1 MANKEQTY
9 TIKIDA
15 ELQGLQSKVNDAR
28 KALDGLIKSGQA
40 PKGLVSSFEKLETLL
55 GRISDKAHQSPLKNT
70 YSGIEKD
77 LSNVV
82 LLFGDLSRNID
93 GLKNASKDVKIE
105 LFPPE
110 EQAKIKA
117 AITGIENYIK
127 SLDKLK
133 KKQAEVEVAQ
143 KTSEKAG
150 KAAETAKK
158 NKTEIK
164 RERDK
169 KVTKRDGL
177 AGTLAALGKEPE
189 KNAVQ
194 IAKLTAQI
202 SSLDL
207 EIKNLNADYN
217 KASAVLTEANKAAK
231 TAKEAYEGLNQEL
244 SKSETDELAAL
255 SSVAQKAGVSINKI
269 DGEPA
274 RDTIKRLGEAIE
286 RQLNEQ
292 LSEIPENVEQANQG
306 LKNNEETL
314 ASMTN
319 EVHRASQ
326 AYTEFN
332 EAVVQKQEFENKIK
346 SFLGLAGAAQVLRSS
361 LRDAIS
367 TITELDATMTEMAVV
382 TDLKVSDY
390 WDQLPEYTKRANE
403 LGLAIND
410 VYKADTLYY
419 QQGLKTSEVV
429 AISTETMKMAKIA
442 GLDTAEATDRMTA
455 ALRGFNMELN
465 EASAQKISDVYSQLA
480 AITAADVDEISTAM
494 TKTASIASSAGM
506 EFETTAAFLS
516 QIIETT
522 RESAETAGTAMKTVI
537 ARFQELKKAPEDIGE
552 VDGEIVDANAIET
565 ALRSVGVALRDS
577 SGQFRELDDVFME
590 LSGKWDSLDKNTQ
603 RYIATIAAGSR
614 QQSRFIAM
622 MSDYGRTQELVTA
635 ANTSAGA
642 SNRQFAKTM
651 ESLGSKLEKLKNA
664 WHEFAMGILE
674 SDLVKFGVD
683 VLTKFLEIVNKATG
697 AFKGL
702 GGSLVKI
709 MSVLSVFKLG
719 MKIFEKFKK
728 PLMDV
733 FEWAAKMAG
742 LQGYEAG
749 KNFAEQA
756 KAGAEETVK
765 KQETEN
771 ADEEQVE
778 QEETEEEKKKTVV
791 QKITDA
797 AKEAAGINDI
807 NKGRETNK
815 KARENKKE
823 EILAKKRKKRL
834 EDAEKRFEKASKN
847 RENDPDEYVAAWEE
861 ILDAQDNLK
870 EAFEYTQEEQQEIIA
885 AGSEGWKQI
894 GDGIQKAGECA
905 IYAGTALS
913 LMGGVLASLGLE
925 EVGDTLA
932 TIGSWLTVIGTGV
945 SALGPIITTIVS
957 QLVAGGVAASIAWI
971 WVTVIAV
978 AIAAIVGII
987 IGIATAINNA
997 SPEKKL
1003 EKAQKAAENAAKAA
1017 DRAAESYD
1025 NLVKAIDGLDDKYK
1039 SLENLIEGTKEW
1051 NEAVREINS
1060 SVLDLI
1066 DEYPELA
1073 KFVKNKK
1080 GVLTIDVNSAEVQ
1093 NAIKDAETRKITT
1106 KNESIM
1112 ADLTVAQAENQAKKS
1127 DLSKEAQVYLKD
1139 PEAEVMG
1146 VAAATG
1152 AIATGTAIGT
1162 GIGAIVG
1169 GIATAMSG
1177 GWTAFL
1183 ISEIMKAGAAIGA
1196 GVGTLASG
1204 FAGNA
1209 AKEAARE
1216 DTDKKGSEMTD
1227 KIAKAIAS
1235 GEITA
1240 TDTGI
1245 SEKLRN
1251 MGVEPDEAE
1260 ELAVRLSQSS
1270 EELRKYGES
1279 LNAVEAQQQAAYNAI
1294 ASSAQQLAN
1303 TMNMSAEQIQQS
1315 SVLVD
1320 GDVSGKFYEEEEKK
1334 LKEQVEKD
1342 SDKDIKD
1349 LSEDENAKKAIESK
1363 YGVGATMNKKG
1374 EVFDTTGEKVDEL
1387 TSDEL
1392 ISIMATQ
1399 YATKKTAT
1407 AIEFSDDAI
1416 SKIGGIIGNNAVNA
1430 LYMSNEGQSLTQ
1442 EDLQVLSSA
1451 IGGTDEALTE
1461 AEKVAKG
1468 NEFAK
1473 SWTEMTDTEKE
1484 KYKDD
1489 PAKFS
1494 QEIQDAWNA
1503 LSSDEKTVYGDDI
1516 INFVDD
1522 LAEGVHYASESF
1534 KQAGDAARDFMT
1546 ADMAKGFKKKLDDV
1560 AEMAG
1565 GEEAYKKIQDATDIL
1580 LGAVIDEAG
1589 NIARNSMGD
1598 VIYKTGDEAGVLTDD
1613 QREAIQSRINM
1624 TDWTNQEQLL
1634 ALQIEL
1640 EQEYGF
1646 TEEAAKNYIEVL
1658 GDAAFATSALITTVE
1673 VFGDFWKATEKI
1685 NQSMQRLTALQWEY
1699 DRALKNGEGNISN
1712 LVNEILDEYKTQ
1724 AIEYENAYNA
1734 STEDLAK
1741 IYAQGGLNYK
1751 IDLRDFVELGDNG
1764 INVDETRLQDAI
1776 NAGKITDDE
1785 ANEWLEKLNEQYTN
1799 SQDQLQGLRD
1809 TLDNIEELEQQGE
1822 DAYYELRNMV
1832 KETILDTLQKQ
1843 VDIQQE
1849 TLDAT
1854 RDANTQIINKLQ
1866 EQIDDTRQ
1874 ERENEEARQNIA
1886 DLQSQ
1891 QAYLSMDTSGAND
1904 LSILELNEQ
1913 IAQAEQD
1920 YQDSLIDQAIQELSD
1935 ANEKAYEQRERQ
1947 ISLAQSQ
1954 LDIYSRSEEFQRNID
1969 SQLSAMLGASNWED
1983 TELGKALKDKFT
1995 VGMSEEE
2002 RTKWATEVGSSIN
2015 LAKIWGETNWGTE
2028 KQEIINSI
2036 GTITAAITGLGD
2048 RITGESSGKKVESQV
2063 TTLSGQGFD
2072 LSAAGVTITSEED
2085 GTTTITGKGKDGA
2098 VDESQELMLD
2108 RMTQFANN
2116 DTGRES
2122 EINSLYSS
2130 IQSKYTKAEE
2140 YGMKDE
2146 FSGFSTGENG
2156 EVMSQTKFYEAVS
2169 AKVAKGEKAT
2179 VTIHGKETEVTS
2191 YTDYLSKVNSK
2202 ELTGIDN
2209 LSPLE
2214 AFGGCAVPGE
2224 VNWLNDNEWNS
2235 DGPSNF
2241 DIKVNGTADNKV
2253 KITGA
2258 KNKATG
2264 KRKSRLEWINQV
2276 TGGTNIVYLTDTTQS
2291 SLDSGTSPDRI
2302 GNYSSIWIKKN
2313 GEWRRVRQETTGDL
2327 GDPYNIRNA
2336 ALDYIETQKPI
2347 YTKKKFKTGGL
2358 ADFTG
2363 PAWLDGTPSKPEYI
2377 LNAAQT
2383 ERFFSLVDV
2392 LEGFDD
2398 KKTSTNNNNDIS
2410 VDVDINVES
2419 IGSDYDVE
2427 QLANKIRSMLRD
2439 DAMYRNVN
2447 NINQVR

>member
-15 ELQGLQSKVNDAR
+15 ELQGLQGKVNEAR

-40 PKGLVSSFEKLETLL
+40 PKGLLSSFEKLETLL
-55 GRISDKAHQSPLKNT
+55 GRIGDKAHQSPLKST
-70 YSGIEKD
+70 YSGMEKD
-77 LSNVV
+77 LSNVA
-82 LLFGDLSRNID
+82 LLFGDLSRHID

-105 LFPPE
+105 LFLPE
-110 EQAKIKA
+110 EQVKIKA
-117 AITGIENYIK
+117 AIAGIEDYVK

-133 KKQAEVEVAQ
+133 EKQAEVEAAQ
-143 KTSEKAG
+143 KASEKAA

-158 NKTEIK
+158 SKAEIK

-169 KVTKRDGL
+169 KVTKREGL
-177 AGTLAALGKEPE
+177 AGTLEALGKEPE

-207 EIKNLNADYN
+207 EIKNLNTDYN
-217 KASAVLTEANKAAK
+217 KASATLTEANKTAK
-231 TAKEAYEGLNQEL
+231 IAKEAYEGLNQEL

-255 SSVAQKAGVSINKI
+255 SVVAKNAGVSINKI

-274 RDTIKRLGEAIE
+274 RKTIKRLGEAME
-286 RQLNEQ
+286 KQLNEQ
-292 LSEIPENVEQANQG
+292 LSKLPENVEQANQD

-314 ASMTN
+314 TSMTN
-319 EVHRASQ
+319 EVRRASQ

-332 EAVVQKQEFENKIK
+332 EAVAQKQEFENKIK

-552 VDGEIVDANAIET
+552 IDGEIVDANAIET
-565 ALRSVGVALRDS
+565 ALRSVGVELRS
-577 SGQFRELDDVFME
+577 ASGQFRELDEVFLE
-590 LSGKWDSLDKNTQ
+590 LSSKWDSLDKNTQ

-642 SNRQFAKTM
+642 SNRQFEKTM
-651 ESLGSKLEKLKNA
+651 ESLRSKLEKLKNA
-664 WHEFAMGILE
+664 WHQFAMGIQE

-683 VLTKFLEIVNKATG
+683 VLTKFLEIVNKATS

-771 ADEEQVE
+771 ADEEQVK
-778 QEETEEEKKKTVV
+778 QDKAEEDGQGKKSLKQVVEDIMAEKTGAKKIVEGAGAQKAKKK
-791 QKITDA
+791 Q
-797 AKEAAGINDI
+797 
-807 NKGRETNK
+807 
-815 KARENKKE
+815 
-823 EILAKKRKKRL
+823 
-834 EDAEKRFEKASKN
+834 
-847 RENDPDEYVAAWEE
+847 
-861 ILDAQDNLK
+861 ILDKKQKEREERYNAAQ
-870 EAFEYTQEEQQEIIA
+870 EALNQNFDSDEEYQTALQEAMDAHVALNEELVLTKKEQQEVIA
-885 AGSEGWKQI
+885 AGAEGWKQV
-894 GDGIQKAGECA
+894 GSGIQKAGECA

-913 LMGGVLASLGLE
+913 MMGGVLASLGLE
-925 EVGDTLA
+925 EESDTLA
-932 TIGSWLTVIGTGV
+932 AIGNWLIVIGTGA

-957 QLVAGGVAASIAWI
+957 KLVAGGVAASAAWI

-978 AIAAIVGII
+978 AIAAIVGVI

-1003 EKAQKAAENAAKAA
+1003 EKAQEAAESAAKAA
-1017 DRAAESYD
+1017 DEAAESYD
-1025 NLVKAIDGLDDKYK
+1025 NLVKAMDGLDDKYK
-1039 SLENLIEGTKEW
+1039 SLEDLIEGTKEW

-1093 NAIKDAETRKITT
+1093 NAIKDSERKKIIT
-1106 KNESIM
+1106 KNQSIL
-1112 ADLTVAQAENQAKKS
+1112 ADTNVKQAENAVLFNDLDAKDSFGIKDADAEAAQAGWAEIGKGAGIGAAIAAPISAIVAPIAGLAGVVASIPTTYGAAAAPMGAGFAAAAVAITEGVGSIIGAVASIPEAIEKGEEARVATETNNAVAQEKMDKVAQAYAKGEMGTTRADIIKWIE
-1127 DLSKEAQVYLKD
+1127 DN
-1139 PEAEVMG
+1139 G
-1146 VAAATG
+1146 VALG
-1152 AIATGTAIGT
+1152 
-1162 GIGAIVG
+1162 
-1169 GIATAMSG
+1169 
-1177 GWTAFL
+1177 
-1183 ISEIMKAGAAIGA
+1183 
-1196 GVGTLASG
+1196 
-1204 FAGNA
+1204 
-1209 AKEAARE
+1209 
-1216 DTDKKGSEMTD
+1216 
-1227 KIAKAIAS
+1227 
-1235 GEITA
+1235 
-1240 TDTGI
+1240 
-1245 SEKLRN
+1245 
-1251 MGVEPDEAE
+1251 DEASRMANA
-1260 ELAVRLSQSS
+1260 LLDNS
-1270 EELRKYGES
+1270 EQFKQYGNS
-1279 LNAVEAQQQAAYNAI
+1279 LNAVEAQQQAAYDAI

-1320 GDVSGKFYEEEEKK
+1320 GDVSGKFYEEKMNDLESQLSTGVSGN
-1334 LKEQVEKD
+1334 LKDNQDVQ
-1342 SDKDIKD
+1342 
-1349 LSEDENAKKAIESK
+1349 KAIKQTYGES
-1363 YGVGATMNKKG
+1363 ATIDNDGKVTYQKDGENK
-1374 EVFDTTGEKVDEL
+1374 EITL
-1387 TSDEL
+1387 TKDQIKSM
-1392 ISIMATQ
+1392 IATQ
-1399 YATKKTAT
+1399 YATEKTAT

-1416 SKIGGIIGNNAVNA
+1416 SKIGGIIGNDAVNA

-1451 IGGTDEALTE
+1451 VGGE
-1461 AEKVAKG
+1461 
-1468 NEFAK
+1468 EFAK

-1484 KYKDD
+1484 KYKDN
-1489 PAKFS
+1489 PTKFS

-1503 LSSDEKTVYGDDI
+1503 LSPDEKTVYGDDI

-1546 ADMAKGFKKKLDDV
+1546 ADMAKGFKKKLDEV
-1560 AEMAG
+1560 AEKAG
-1565 GEEAYKKIQDATDIL
+1565 GEEAYKKVQDATDKL
-1580 LGAVIDEAG
+1580 LGAVVDETGKIVRDAT
-1589 NIARNSMGD
+1589 GD
-1598 VIYKTGDEAGVLTDD
+1598 VTYKTGDEVGALTDD
-1613 QREAIQSRINM
+1613 QREAIQSRIDM
-1624 TDWTNQEQLL
+1624 ADWTNQEQLL

-1646 TEEAAKNYIEVL
+1646 TEEVAKNYIEVL
-1658 GDAAFATSALITTVE
+1658 GDAAFATSALTTTVE
-1673 VFGDFWKATEKI
+1673 VFGDFWKATEKV

-1699 DRALKNGEGNISN
+1699 DRALKNGDGNIGN
-1712 LVNEILDEYKTQ
+1712 LVNKMLGEYKAQ
-1724 AIEYENAYNA
+1724 ATEYENAYNA

-1776 NAGKITDDE
+1776 DAGKITEDE
-1785 ANEWLEKLNEQYTN
+1785 ASEWLEKLNEQYTN

-1891 QAYLSMDTSGAND
+1891 QTYLSMDTSGAND
-1904 LSILELNEQ
+1904 LSILGLNEQ
-1913 IAQAEQD
+1913 IAQAGQD

-1935 ANEKAYEQRERQ
+1935 ANEKAYEQREQQ

-1969 SQLSAMLGASNWED
+1969 SQLSAMLGASNWEG

-2002 RTKWATEVGSSIN
+2002 RTKWVTEVGSSIN
-2015 LAKIWGETNWGTE
+2015 LAKIWGEINWETE
-2028 KQEIINSI
+2028 KQQIINSI
-2036 GTITAAITGLGD
+2036 STITTAITGLGD
-2048 RITGESSGKKVESQV
+2048 RITGESSGKKIESQV

-2072 LSAAGVTITSEED
+2072 LSAAGVKIAPGEN
-2085 GTTTITGKGKDGA
+2085 GTTTITGTGEKGA
-2098 VDESQELMLD
+2098 VEESQELMLD

-2116 DTGRES
+2116 DAGKES
-2122 EINSLYSS
+2122 EINSLHSS
-2130 IQSKYTKAEE
+2130 IQSKYAKAKE
-2140 YGMKDE
+2140 YGVEND
-2146 FSGFSTGENG
+2146 FSGFSAD
-2156 EVMSQTKFYEAVS
+2156 EVMSQTEFYEAVS
-2169 AKVAKGEKAT
+2169 ANVAQGKKAT
-2179 VTIHGKETEVTS
+2179 VEIHGEETEVSS

-2209 LSPLE
+2209 LSARE
-2214 AFGGCAVPGE
+2214 AYGAIAVPGTI
-2224 VNWLNDNEWNS
+2224 VGGANWGFKYEKEQYFDAVVDGTKDDYVKLGEKQKETAAKYLDTVWNNTGS
-2235 DGPSNF
+2235 DSSPY
-2241 DIKVNGTADNKV
+2241 
-2253 KITGA
+2253 
-2258 KNKATG
+2258 
-2264 KRKSRLEWINQV
+2264 
-2276 TGGTNIVYLTDTTQS
+2276 VYV
-2291 SLDSGTSPDRI
+2291 I
-2302 GNYSSIWIKKN
+2302 GNDEGGNNPWTKSSQLYVREKTGSWWRVVDEKLDKN
-2313 GEWRRVRQETTGDL
+2313 NKEWEPIGLLNSARTYMDSQEE
-2327 GDPYNIRNA
+2327 NKR
-2336 ALDYIETQKPI
+2336 
-2347 YTKKKFKTGGL
+2347 YTKYKYKTGGL

-2377 LNAAQT
+2377 LNAVQT

-2398 KKTSTNNNNDIS
+2398 KKISTNNNNDIS